1 MTKIFVNK
9 NAIKPYFSPKW
20 GKTYGVGNVLGIF
33 ANFPGNSGKNFIAT
47 LLFVIVK
54 QLQLQVATTAALHC
68 TSEAF
73 PTRFFYLCLCSYCPG
88 CLDCPVGSFGNIG
101 RQGSRIKKRIGR
113 ALLRPLLAWLDSL
126 PHSLSRRVGD
136 SAFAR

>member
-47 LLFVIVK
+47 LAPSHRR
-54 QLQLQVATTAALHC
+54 QRHRRTAH
-68 TSEAF
+68 SQHSQRVDF
-73 PTRFFYLCLCSYCPG
+73 
-88 CLDCPVGSFGNIG
+88 
-101 RQGSRIKKRIGR
+101 
-113 ALLRPLLAWLDSL
+113 LAEL
-126 PHSLSRRVGD
+126 PEKGK
-136 SAFAR
+136 